1 MRGWERSAPPA
12 QRQAGAASARPPAL
26 QVLVADPLRSSR
38 GSRFPRAGFRLH
50 RLVEEPKDRREAL
63 PGGQLVPLRPCNTER
78 APRHYLL
85 EIREIG
91 VGVCGWVCWGG
102 HPPPSAASWKGQT
115 GKRELYAGA
124 GSTTKP
130 QRTPARVHTCRR
142 HALFA
147 SQVSS
152 SRRHSHS
159 LPWASWV
166 NCEQR
171 GQ

>member
-1 MRGWERSAPPA
+1 MRGWERNAPPA

-26 QVLVADPLRSSR
+26 QLLVADPLRPSR

-91 VGVCGWVCWGG
+91 VGVCVCGEDIPRPQQQAG
-102 HPPPSAASWKGQT
+102 RVKLGSGSYTQAPAAQPSPREHPPAYTRAEDTRSLQAKCLL
-115 GKRELYAGA
+115 RAGIVIVFP
-124 GSTTKP
+124 GP
-130 QRTPARVHTCRR
+130 I
-142 HALFA
+142 
-147 SQVSS
+147 
-152 SRRHSHS
+152 
-159 LPWASWV
+159 
-166 NCEQR
+166 
-171 GQ
+171 G